1 MDKIILIGAG
11 GHCKVI
17 IDIIKSTRD
26 FKIVGIT
33 DASTHEEQI
42 LGIPII
48 GNDDILEDLYYQG
61 IKNAFVCIGAL
72 NNISVRDKI
81 YYKLKKIGFEIPK
94 LIHRDAIVSPYSKI
108 SNGTCVMAGAI
119 INAGAIIGENCII
132 NTGSIIEH
140 DCFIDRNTHISPGAS
155 LAGGCKVGYNSH
167 IGIGS
172 TVIQGTEIGDNVIIG
187 AGTVVLHDIEDNVTA
202 VGVPSKTIKRR

>member
-17 IDIIKSTRD
+17 IDIIKSTRN

-33 DASTHEEQI
+33 DANTQEEQI
-42 LGIPII
+42 LGVPII

-61 IKNAFVCIGAL
+61 VKNAFVCIGAL
-72 NNISVRDKI
+72 NNIAIRDKI
-81 YYKLKKIGFEIPK
+81 YYNLKKIGFKIPK
-94 LIHRDAIVSPYSKI
+94 LIHKDAIVSPYSKI

-119 INAGAIIGENCII
+119 VNAGAIIGENCII

-140 DCFIDRNTHISPGAS
+140 DCFIDRNTHISPGAL
-155 LAGGCKVGYNSH
+155 LAGGCKIGCNSH
-167 IGIGS
+167 IGMGS
-172 TVIQGTEIGDNVIIG
+172 TIIQGTKIGDNVMIG
-187 AGTVVLHDIEDNVTA
+187 AGAVVLNNIEDNVIA